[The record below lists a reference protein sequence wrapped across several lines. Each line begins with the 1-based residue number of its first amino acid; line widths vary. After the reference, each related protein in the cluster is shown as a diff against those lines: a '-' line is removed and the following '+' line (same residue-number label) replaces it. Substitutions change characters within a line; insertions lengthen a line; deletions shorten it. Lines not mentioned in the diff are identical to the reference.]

1 MNAQENY
8 EQLKRRNRRRLVG
21 ALLMVV
27 IAAILLAIMLS
38 RRTPQPVPAPQLDIM
53 AASASKASSADT
65 LAGVAMD
72 TQSTSAVIL
81 EPMASA
87 PASSVTVPVAG
98 VNSMVPEALTASEAK
113 SGSAVSG
120 SATTPQI
127 ATSHEKR
134 TEAVT
139 TNAAPV
145 RTPTHTQATQQ
156 GEANSAHNRP
166 SLHSARSVAENGVVA
181 SVPADKKVLE
191 KKRLHNT
198 QSTPESRTKGA
209 ITRLANM
216 AEKNTAG
223 QVTKAT
229 NSQNHN
235 EVTAKQ
241 NKKNNEAASTAGK
254 ATAKSAITGV
264 EKKTT
269 TAPKTVNKT
278 VAPAKQAPTA
288 KPANNASRAKNGAAA
303 DKLTPQQILENKAA
317 GTVTK
322 KAGSNQ
328 GSLSTTSTS
337 SSKAVV
343 ERTVIQIGAYTTE
356 TQANQV
362 QQRLAVAGVATT
374 ISSSQTSKGTLY
386 RVRSHVYNSR
396 SQAMQN
402 LDKVRAVGLDGLV
415 IGL

>member
-21 ALLMVV
+21 ALLMVA

-53 AASASKASSADT
+53 AASASKAASA
-65 LAGVAMD
+65 D

-81 EPMASA
+81 EPVASA

-98 VNSMVPEALTASEAK
+98 VNSTVPEALTASEAN

-120 SATTPQI
+120 SATTPQM
-127 ATSHEKR
+127 ATPHVKR
-134 TEAVT
+134 TETVT

-145 RTPTHTQATQQ
+145 RTPAHTQTTQQ
-156 GEANSAHNRP
+156 GEANSAPNRP

-181 SVPADKKVLE
+181 SVPADKKALE

-198 QSTPESRTKGA
+198 QNAPESRTKGA
-209 ITRLANM
+209 ITRPADM

-223 QVTKAT
+223 QVNKAT

-241 NKKNNEAASTAGK
+241 NKKNNEVASTAGK
-254 ATAKSAITGV
+254 ATAKSAITGA
-264 EKKTT
+264 EKKTA

-288 KPANNASRAKNGAAA
+288 KPANNAGRAKNGAAA

-317 GTVTK
+317 GTVAK

-328 GSLSTTSTS
+328 GSTSN
-337 SSKAVV
+337 SKAVV

-356 TQANQV
+356 AQANQV

-386 RVRSHVYNSR
+386 RVRSRVYNSR

>member
-21 ALLMVV
+21 ALLMVA

-53 AASASKASSADT
+53 AASASKAASA
-65 LAGVAMD
+65 D

-81 EPMASA
+81 EPVASA

-98 VNSMVPEALTASEAK
+98 VNSTVPEALTASEAK

-120 SATTPQI
+120 SATTPQM
-127 ATSHEKR
+127 ATPHVKR
-134 TEAVT
+134 TETVT

-145 RTPTHTQATQQ
+145 KTPAHTQTTQQ
-156 GEANSAHNRP
+156 GEANSASNRP

-181 SVPADKKVLE
+181 SVPADKKALE

-198 QSTPESRTKGA
+198 QNVPESRTKGA
-209 ITRLANM
+209 ITRPADM

-223 QVTKAT
+223 QMNKAT

-254 ATAKSAITGV
+254 ATAKSAITGA
-264 EKKTT
+264 EKKTA

-288 KPANNASRAKNGAAA
+288 KPANNAGRAKNGAAA

-317 GTVTK
+317 GTVAK

-328 GSLSTTSTS
+328 GSTSN
-337 SSKAVV
+337 SKAVV

-356 TQANQV
+356 AQANQV

-386 RVRSHVYNSR
+386 RVRSRVYNSR

>member
-21 ALLMVV
+21 ALLMVA

-53 AASASKASSADT
+53 AASASKAASA
-65 LAGVAMD
+65 D

-81 EPMASA
+81 EPVASA

-98 VNSMVPEALTASEAK
+98 VNSTVPEALTASEAK

-120 SATTPQI
+120 SATTPQM
-127 ATSHEKR
+127 ATPHAKR
-134 TEAVT
+134 TETVT

-145 RTPTHTQATQQ
+145 KTPAHTQTTQQ
-156 GEANSAHNRP
+156 GEANSAPNRP

-181 SVPADKKVLE
+181 SVPADKKALE

-198 QSTPESRTKGA
+198 QNAPESRTKGA
-209 ITRLANM
+209 ITRPADM
-216 AEKNTAG
+216 TEKNTAG

-229 NSQNHN
+229 NRQNHT

-254 ATAKSAITGV
+254 ATAKSAITGA
-264 EKKTT
+264 EKKTA

-288 KPANNASRAKNGAAA
+288 KPANNAGRAKNGAAA

-328 GSLSTTSTS
+328 GSISTTSTS
-337 SSKAVV
+337 NSKAVV

-356 TQANQV
+356 AQANQV

-386 RVRSHVYNSR
+386 RVRSRVYNSR